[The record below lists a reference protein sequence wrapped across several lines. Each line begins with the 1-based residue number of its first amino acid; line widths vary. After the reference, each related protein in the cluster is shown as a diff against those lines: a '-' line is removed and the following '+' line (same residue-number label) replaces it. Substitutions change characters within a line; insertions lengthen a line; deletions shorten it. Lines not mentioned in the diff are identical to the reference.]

1 MKLLFV
7 LEHFSMQ
14 GSGMENDA
22 VNLCLGLSKLGH
34 EIHVCCETGEQ
45 YYDIV
50 LHYDLQT
57 FSQVVQEITPDLI
70 IDWSFLVSADVHRVG
85 GGIHQSYLNFL
96 LRSYPPATRWIKK
109 LSFLISGKHRKQIA
123 LEKKITSNP
132 QAHYSAISHMI
143 KQQLVDYGIDSQK
156 VSVAFNGVNLQK
168 FRPLPDS
175 VRQQQRQKWGIKKDE
190 KVALFVAHNLR
201 LKNLKFAIDV
211 VNQLNKIGI
220 PFKLAICGKRRPLF
234 LGKHCLYVGMTKE
247 LEKFYAASDILLHP
261 SFYDSFGNIIL
272 EAMACHLPVI
282 TVDTVGAAEVIK
294 PTDTLF
300 LTRPIKEATTTQG
313 AETWAKLTRQILET
327 SSQDIL
333 KQKRDELEANYS
345 LQTFIENFN
354 LFIQEI
360 HNKKTQS
367 R

>member
-34 EIHVCCETGEQ
+34 EIHVCCDTGEQ
-45 YYDIV
+45 YYDIT

-57 FSQVVQEITPDLI
+57 FSEVVQEISPDLV
-70 IDWSFLVSADVHRVG
+70 IDWSFLVSADIHRVG
-85 GGIHQSYLNFL
+85 GGIHQSYLKFL
-96 LRSYPPATRWIKK
+96 LLSYPPSIRWLKK
-109 LSFLISGKHRKQIA
+109 LSFLTSSKHRKQIA

-132 QAHYSAISHMI
+132 HAHYSAISHMI
-143 KQQLVDYGIDSQK
+143 KQQLVDYGIDEQK
-156 VSVAFNGVNLQK
+156 ISVAFNGVNLQK
-168 FRPLPDS
+168 FRPLS
-175 VRQQQRQKWGIKKDE
+175 ENIRQQQRKQWGIKNDE
-190 KVALFVAHNLR
+190 KVALFIAHNLR
-201 LKNLKFAIDV
+201 LKNLSFAIKV

-234 LGKHCLYVGMTKE
+234 LGKHCIYVGMTKE
-247 LEKFYAASDILLHP
+247 LEKFYAASDVLLHP

-272 EAMACHLPVI
+272 EAMACHLPVM

-300 LTRPIKEATTTQG
+300 LTRPIKEATTIQG
-313 AETWAKLTRQILET
+313 AETWANLTKQILET
-327 SSQDIL
+327 PRQEEIL
-333 KQKRDELEANYS
+333 KQKRNELEANYS
-345 LQTFIENFN
+345 LQAFVKDFDS
-354 LFIQEI
+354 FIQQV
-360 HNKKTQS
+360 HVDKK
-367 R
+367 